1 MSLVRLNSG
10 IKYNIAFNNFHN
22 TTDDLLFGVSFSLLW
37 FKIVWSTMQALSS
50 GQNEINFEPVVEIDL
65 ENYYYEKY
73 QIKAHCCNI
82 ENDHWEECVVG

>member
-22 TTDDLLFGVSFSLLW
+22 TADDLLFGVSFSLSW
-37 FKIVWSTMQALSS
+37 FKIVCSTMRAPFS
-50 GQNEINFEPVVEIDL
+50 GYQNFEPVVEIDL

-82 ENDHWEECVVG
+82 ENNHWKQSVVG